1 VIVIRVL
8 IQYQGV
14 EMIAK
19 DLGSYI
25 LLLTLVFSVLSI
37 GVQATEYKVVNT
49 EVNAEDILKHIENSD
64 DVNLTNCR
72 IVGELNLSKIELKTV
87 PMTDLQMST
96 SNISIEDSKFEN
108 KLDFS
113 NAQFNNTVSF
123 KRTFFTDSAD
133 FSYTNFNNSADF
145 SYTNFTDSADFQG
158 MDFFNS
164 ANFHDANFNKDAN
177 FIDARFWNDA
187 DFNYAYFNNSALFS
201 MTKFTNDAN
210 FSGAIINDTSNF
222 IGLDNPHKIK
232 LTTNIPPLLNKSDEA
247 KKAYD
252 KETEISL
259 QNLKGWHNK
268 GAALNK
274 LNKSDETIKAYDK
287 AVEMN
292 PLYSLACPQHSSMHH
307 PDCHGHSLASGGND
321 TVSSTIYIGKTRVDL
336 TYAKDV
342 YGALFQPKKV
352 LKMEFPGSVTFGKD
366 CLISETA
373 KIGENVTFGDNC
385 FVAYGVE
392 IGNGCHF
399 GSNVIIDHDTKIDH
413 DNVVEDYVTIGHG
426 CELGPFNVIEHNS
439 VLGPYNI
446 FDRYNVIGSYII
458 LDSDVQFGSYNTVPL
473 MEPINGISNVSIENN
488 VTFENFNTVDM
499 NVQIGPYNHFGSYNR
514 ILENTSVGPLSF
526 YSYYK
531 YGSNNTFLAHK
542 YDPAD
547 RILSSL

>member
-1 VIVIRVL
+1 
-8 IQYQGV
+8 
-14 EMIAK
+14 
-19 DLGSYI
+19 
-25 LLLTLVFSVLSI
+25 
-37 GVQATEYKVVNT
+37 
-49 EVNAEDILKHIENSD
+49 
-64 DVNLTNCR
+64 
-72 IVGELNLSKIELKTV
+72 
-87 PMTDLQMST
+87 
-96 SNISIEDSKFEN
+96 
-108 KLDFS
+108 
-113 NAQFNNTVSF
+113 
-123 KRTFFTDSAD
+123 
-133 FSYTNFNNSADF
+133 
-145 SYTNFTDSADFQG
+145 
-158 MDFFNS
+158 
-164 ANFHDANFNKDAN
+164 
-177 FIDARFWNDA
+177 
-187 DFNYAYFNNSALFS
+187 

-210 FSGAIINDTSNF
+210 FMRTDFLKSVDFRDANFNKSVDFLDATFNKDANFSGAIINEFANFDGAIINDTSNF
-222 IGLDNPHKIK
+222 IGLNNPNKIK

-321 TVSSTIYIGKTRVDL
+321 TVPSTIYIGKTRVDL

-342 YGALFQPKKV
+342 YGALLQPKKV

-373 KIGENVTFGDNC
+373 KIGENVTFEDNC

-399 GSNVIIDHDTKIDH
+399 GSNVIIDHDTKIYH

-446 FDRYNVIGSYII
+446 FDRYNVIGSYVI

-473 MEPINGISNVSIENN
+473 MEPINGISNISIENN

-499 NVQIGPYNHFGSYNR
+499 KVQTGPYNHFGSYNR
-514 ILENTSVGPLSF
+514 ILENTSVGPL
-526 YSYYK
+526 
-531 YGSNNTFLAHK
+531 
-542 YDPAD
+542 
-547 RILSSL
+547 